1 MVKNQLIK
9 FKVIKKGRKWLHIV
23 QEGRNEKYQEK
34 LLINSLTENL
44 DAGSCAEL
52 FVQSEGNINYK
63 GYWDWQHTAVDAEEV
78 KEAERQKNIDKWI
91 CYVRENFKD
100 GRIYNRG
107 IEELHKLECY
117 DFDDEIEEKIAAI
130 EAERAKTRREFY
142 YPCEY
147 HYFRK
152 GSILVEDGEAW
163 EVIYFEKFLDDLGL
177 CEMPCPYWCYR
188 LVCKSISDTEAGKKA
203 IKNKE
208 IEKEIK
214 RIEKEELSPA
224 VAEMNELFTLITEK
238 ISKADEL
245 KKEHYIASRK
255 KVTEVLYDDVEYDG
269 TGRALV
275 VIEDKILYFVNN
287 SGYCCW
293 DANNIC
299 YEGIEGYG
307 SLANKAI
314 VEEEISRYRELKKNI
329 SDIKKKIE
337 EYKKS

>member
-63 GYWDWQHTAVDAEEV
+63 GYWDWQHTAVDVEEV

-100 GRIYNRG
+100 GRIYNKG

-117 DFDDEIEEKIAAI
+117 DFDDEIEEKSKAIEEKKRQEKILNTIGWIRKSFSEGKIYRNGIDKLKELGCTEYDDEIEEKIAAI

-163 EVIYFEKFLDDLGL
+163 EAHVLL
-177 CEMPCPYWCYR
+177 
-188 LVCKSISDTEAGKKA
+188 
-203 IKNKE
+203 
-208 IEKEIK
+208 
-214 RIEKEELSPA
+214 
-224 VAEMNELFTLITEK
+224 
-238 ISKADEL
+238 
-245 KKEHYIASRK
+245 RK
-255 KVTEVLYDDVEYDG
+255 L
-269 TGRALV
+269 
-275 VIEDKILYFVNN
+275 
-287 SGYCCW
+287 
-293 DANNIC
+293 
-299 YEGIEGYG
+299 
-307 SLANKAI
+307 
-314 VEEEISRYRELKKNI
+314 
-329 SDIKKKIE
+329 
-337 EYKKS
+337 